1 MQYFAEAGNGR
12 FELLQSKLLNIQNP
26 AHLAHVT
33 GAVTA
38 DSLLVW

>member
-12 FELLQSKLLNIQNP
+12 FELSQCKLLNIQNP

-38 DSLLVW
+38 ESLPNW